1 MQFLVS
7 TTKVCTMNVE
17 RDALRVIERAPM
29 RTVRAADLTGVYAHP
44 GPELSILERRGV
56 VRRLAQGIYCAVPR
70 EHVGTAW
77 RPSLEAATA
86 AIATALCGDRTAI
99 LTGLTAARMHR
110 ALPRAIGTGYVAVP
124 TQRRPLRFADRDGEV
139 RFVMRDVTA
148 LDAVLVQTDLGRSL
162 VTTPEQTVLDL
173 ARSDPRAEDVDAQD
187 AITAL
192 WPECDHDVLEEIA
205 GRQRMRATLERVG
218 AGR

>member
-1 MQFLVS
+1 MTSTEHAPDDGLVVHPDTAALAVENLQLSYVVRGTPRAVLRGVTFEVRPGEAYGLVGESGCGKS
-7 TTKVCTMNVE
+7 TTGRTI
-17 RDALRVIERAPM
+17 LPLIE
-29 RTVRAADLTGVYAHP
+29 
-44 GPELSILERRGV
+44 
-56 VRRLAQGIYCAVPR
+56 
-70 EHVGTAW
+70 
-77 RPSLEAATA
+77 
-86 AIATALCGDRTAI
+86 
-99 LTGLTAARMHR
+99 
-110 ALPRAIGTGYVAVP
+110 P
-124 TQRRPLRFADRDGEV
+124 TSGEV
-139 RFVMRDVTA
+139 RFEGRDVTA

-205 GRQRMRATLERVG
+205 GRQRMRATLERVA